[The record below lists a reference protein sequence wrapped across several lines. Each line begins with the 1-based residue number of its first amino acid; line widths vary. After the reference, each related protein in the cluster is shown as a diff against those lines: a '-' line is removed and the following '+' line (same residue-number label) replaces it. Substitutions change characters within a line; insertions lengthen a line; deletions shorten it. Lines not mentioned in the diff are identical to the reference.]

1 MIAGSLVRGFHKAS
15 PQHASAH
22 DGALNS
28 PQVRLYVATTKPGAA
43 AEASADEVLLERLQ
57 RDLDGYG
64 PSLHQVVTTSD
75 CLPDC
80 LSGRLSWHHFEHHP
94 TDEPQLTPSSSAPN
108 PN

>member
-1 MIAGSLVRGFHKAS
+1 MIVGSLVRGFQKGS

-22 DGALNS
+22 HGALTS

-75 CLPDC
+75 SLPEC
-80 LSGRLSWHHFEHHP
+80 LSGRLS
-94 TDEPQLTPSSSAPN
+94 
-108 PN
+108 

>member
-1 MIAGSLVRGFHKAS
+1 MIADSLVRGFHKAS
-15 PQHASAH
+15 SQHASAH

-80 LSGRLSWHHFEHHP
+80 LSGRLS
-94 TDEPQLTPSSSAPN
+94 
-108 PN
+108 

>member
-1 MIAGSLVRGFHKAS
+1 MIAGSLARGFHKAS

-22 DGALNS
+22 HGALTS

-75 CLPDC
+75 FLPDC
-80 LSGRLSWHHFEHHP
+80 LSCRLS
-94 TDEPQLTPSSSAPN
+94 
-108 PN
+108 